1 MNRRIWVTALS
12 AVVLVSV
19 LVLLSNC
26 GGGGGGALQ
35 FQQLTDCLGRAVTD
49 TNNNGVPDVPQD
61 ARPTIMTALTGFAP
75 NTSVEVQILHNGIP
89 LTDPATG
96 DPLVLQLTTDQNGN
110 VPRFPLWDLGVNPQT
125 GQAAD
130 ATGTYTVVASA
141 QGKRATLQFE
151 VLAGRGVQSA
161 QGRQAGG
168 LGTVVVLAGEPPR
181 YPMGSVLAGE
191 PVLVEG
197 FGFTPNQQVKVFVV
211 RDREGWQGGESLTDE
226 TGGAET
232 VTINAQGDLP
242 RTTVWASASRL
253 GNAQTD
259 GDFDVVVDVNRNDRY
274 DAGTDVVSG
283 LLATSF
289 TVQEGSRSR
298 QGQGHLAVELAAS
311 TQGEF
316 KDEFNLTQ
324 SVSVWVNPPWRPL
337 MPGAM
342 VRKYVVLHK
351 DNWQDG
357 DVLVDV
363 TGRPEWDLVRY
374 ACRNQYG
381 YPVWNPPLV
390 PGKYDVIIDVD
401 ADGKY
406 TLGTDYI
413 DAGLT
418 SGSQVG
424 AGFVVSGTF
433 PPIRLVLSAALPT
446 INHNESTT
454 LYAQVQTQGGLPVAN
469 GTVNFSI
476 VSGQGGQLSSTSA
489 TTNTGGM
496 ASVTLTATHPG
507 TTLVIRGT
515 ITHVGQTASAEVSV
529 RVRAPGEL
537 NVTIR

>member
-1 MNRRIWVTALS
+1 MNRKIWVTALS
-12 AVVLVSV
+12 VVVLVGV
-19 LVLLSNC
+19 PILLSSC
-26 GGGGGGALQ
+26 GGGGGGAPQ
-35 FQQLTDCLGRAVTD
+35 FQQITDSSGRAITD
-49 TNNNGVPDVPQD
+49 TNRNGIPDIPQD
-61 ARPTIMTALTGFAP
+61 ARPTVMTALTGFAP
-75 NTSVEVQILHNGIP
+75 NTAVEIVIFHDGTP
-89 LTDPATG
+89 LTDPTTG
-96 DPLVLQLTTDQNGN
+96 NPLVLQLTTDENGN
-110 VPRFPLWDLGVNPQT
+110 VPRFPLWDLGVNPQN

-141 QGKRATLQFE
+141 QGKRVALQFE

-168 LGTVVVLAGEPPR
+168 SGTVVVLAGNPHR

-211 RDREGWQGGESLTDE
+211 RDREGWQGGEPLTDE
-226 TGGAET
+226 TDGAET

-242 RTTVWASASRL
+242 RTTVWESARRL
-253 GNAQTD
+253 GNAQMD

-274 DAGTDVVSG
+274 DAGIDVVSG
-283 LLATSF
+283 LLSTSF

-298 QGQGHLAVELAAS
+298 QEQGHLAVELAAS

-316 KDEFNLTQ
+316 KDEFNTTQ
-324 SVSVWVNPPWRPL
+324 SVGVWVNPPWRPL
-337 MPGAM
+337 LPGRT

-351 DNWQDG
+351 DNWANG

-374 ACRNQYG
+374 ACRNQYH
-381 YPVWNPPLV
+381 YPVWYPPLV

-401 ADGKY
+401 EDGKY

-418 SGSQVG
+418 PGSQVG

-433 PPIRLVLSAALPT
+433 PPIRLGLSADPPT
-446 INHNESTT
+446 INHNESTI
-454 LYAQVQTQGGLPVAN
+454 LYAQAQTEDGLPVRNA
-469 GTVNFSI
+469 TVDFSI
-476 VSGQGGQLSSTSA
+476 TSGQGGQLSSTSA
-489 TTNTGGM
+489 TTDSAGI
-496 ASVTLTATHPG
+496 ASVTLTATQPG

-515 ITHVGQTASAEVSV
+515 ITLAGQTAPAEVSV
-529 RVRAPGEL
+529 RVRALGEL
-537 NVTIR
+537 NVIIR